1 MRILFLSHYFPPE
14 GNAPA
19 SRVYEMAKRW
29 VAAGHEVQVITCA
42 PNVPNGVVYE
52 GYRNRLRQT
61 ETVGGIHVTRVW
73 TYIAANRGTVRRIL
87 NYLSYMVM
95 ALFAGLFSR
104 RPDVVIATSPQ
115 FFCGWAGALVAK
127 LRRRP
132 FILEIRDIWPASI
145 VAVGAMRENA
155 AIRFLKRLEL
165 RMYKMADHIVT
176 VGQCYTDDLARKG
189 VPAAKMSVI
198 MNGVDP
204 EVFQRQEP
212 DAELRR
218 KLGLNG
224 EFICSYIGTVGMA
237 SGLGV
242 VLRAARLLEESNR
255 RDIKFMIV
263 GDGAIRSDLQA
274 QADRMGIKNVIFT
287 GLQPKNMIPKY
298 LSVSDACLIHLRSCD
313 VFEAV
318 MPSKIFEAAG
328 MAKPIIIGV
337 RGFAEQ
343 FVLRAQAGLAI
354 KPESEQ
360 ELVDAVVQLA
370 DNKAQA
376 SAFAESG
383 YRHVMAHHTRA
394 TLAKDYLAIIE
405 SVAGRRRVKESIK
418 LAKEEPL
425 AAKRGAV

>member
-1 MRILFLSHYFPPE
+1 MKILFFSHYFPPE

-42 PNVPNGVVYE
+42 PNVPNGVVYD

-61 ETVGGIHVTRVW
+61 ETMDGIRVTRVW
-73 TYIAANRGTVRRIL
+73 TYIAANRGTVRRTL
-87 NYLSYMVM
+87 NYLSYLVM

-115 FFCGWAGALVAK
+115 FFCGWTGALVAK
-127 LRRRP
+127 LRRLP

-145 VAVGAMRENA
+145 VAVGAMKENA
-155 AIRFLKRLEL
+155 AIRFLKFLEL
-165 RMYKMADHIVT
+165 RMYAMADHIVT

-189 VPAAKMSVI
+189 VPAEKMSVI

-204 EVFQRQEP
+204 EVFQRREP
-212 DAELRR
+212 DVGLRR
-218 KLGLNG
+218 ELGLDG
-224 EFICSYIGTVGMA
+224 EFLCSYIGTVGMA

-242 VLRAARLLEESNR
+242 VLRAGKLLQERNR

-263 GDGAIRSDLQA
+263 GDGAIREALQA
-274 QADRMGIKNVIFT
+274 EADSLGLRNVVFT

-298 LSVSDACLIHLRSCD
+298 LSITDACLIHLRSSE

-337 RGFAEQ
+337 RGFAQQ
-343 FVLRAQAGLAI
+343 FVLNAGAGVAI
-354 KPESEQ
+354 QPESEQ
-360 ELVDAVVQLA
+360 ELVEAVVQLA
-370 DNKAQA
+370 DNRGRATA
-376 SAFAESG
+376 LAESG
-383 YRHVMAHHTRA
+383 YRHVMAHHTRD
-394 TLAKDYLAIIE
+394 TLAKDYLELIADVVGE
-405 SVAGRRRVKESIK
+405 EVEAAAGAGPKRQ
-418 LAKEEPL
+418 PL
-425 AAKRGAV
+425 AADKQPA